1 MFHAANQIL
10 HIEQDAEDAVHQRSE
25 PIAQHIQNIDQP
37 ISPKTRCYVVTITEN
52 KAIDQYRRR
61 QKHPTVELQ
70 EELAG
75 VQVSYDGENL
85 LAACILKLPARY
97 REMILLRYHQGYS
110 VKEAAALMGLSFS
123 AASSLDHRAK
133 RKLKELS

>member
-1 MFHAANQIL
+1 ML
-10 HIEQDAEDAVHQRSE
+10 S
-25 PIAQHIQNIDQP
+25 P
-37 ISPKTRCYVVTITEN
+37 SPKTRPLTST
-52 KAIDQYRRR
+52 RRR

-75 VQVSYDGENL
+75 VPISYDRENL
-85 LAACILKLPARY
+85 LVACILKLPARY

-123 AASSLDHRAK
+123 AASSLEQRAK
-133 RKLKELS
+133 RKLKELYEKENALC